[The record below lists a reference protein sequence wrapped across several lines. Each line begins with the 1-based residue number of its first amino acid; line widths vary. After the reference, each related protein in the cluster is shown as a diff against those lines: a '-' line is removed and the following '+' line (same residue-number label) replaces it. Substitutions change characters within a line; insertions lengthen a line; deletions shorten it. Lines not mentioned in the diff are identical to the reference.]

1 MDNNILTEIKVRFEN
16 SELNDLIKCIEYY
29 KSKWVIN
36 NVNIIDYIHI
46 YSKNFNINI
55 DEYSYDELYNNYKI
69 ELYNIVYLEQ
79 KTNEKLLILESNDS
93 SINEETDSSIK
104 TNFNKI
110 YESISYAQKILT
122 MGNILTNSHSERNI
136 EISDNLGI
144 HHFFEPDI
152 SQNSPYQNLLLFLLE
167 NIYMSGYQRY
177 QGYLYEKINY
187 NGHFTHAWKEKMTIK
202 NFIYEK
208 TQYCF
213 DYRQWHNLTSNPSN
227 IRNSIDFLENCQDPR
242 ITDLVKNRHVFAF
255 KNGIYICKEYDSEN
269 KCYIDHFYEYSSE
282 SIKTLGMEIIASKFF
297 NKEFNNFDNL
307 DDFYDIPTPHFQSIL
322 DYQEFPED
330 VCRWVYAFIGR
341 LFYDLGD
348 LDDWQV
354 ALFLEGVAR
363 SGKSTFTKIVKKF
376 YETCDVGVL
385 SNNIERKFGLSS
397 LKDKL
402 LFLAPE
408 IKSDLGLEQSEF
420 QLLIEG
426 GDMQLPVKHKE
437 SQYIRWKTPG
447 LFAGNEPPAYTDNS
461 GSVSRRL
468 LVLKFVK
475 KVTNADPDLDRKLEE
490 ELPFLMKKS
499 ITSYLG
505 SVRQYKGMDLWK
517 CLPKYFRD
525 TQADMATS
533 TNSLQHF
540 LSSGKVNI
548 GEGYYC
554 REKTFVQ
561 AFNDHCKECNLERHK
576 FTMDY
581 YLGIFGN
588 HDISIKQNVKMKY
601 PNNSSGRFY
610 QGNFIIGIDIIDE
623 YENSEINSEYSD
635 F

>member
-1 MDNNILTEIKVRFEN
+1 MDVENIITQIKVRFET
-16 SELNDLIKCIEYY
+16 SSLTELIKYLEYF
-29 KSKWVIN
+29 KNKWVLPENSSI
-36 NVNIIDYIHI
+36 VDYMNI
-46 YSKNFNINI
+46 YSENFDININK
-55 DEYSYDELYNNYKI
+55 YSYDELYKNYKI
-69 ELYNIVYLEQ
+69 QLYNIVYLEQ
-79 KTNEKLLILESNDS
+79 KINEKLLLNEINDF
-93 SINEETDSSIK
+93 EENIK
-104 TNFNKI
+104 LSLNKI

-122 MGNILTNSHSERNI
+122 MGNILVNSHSDRNI

-144 HHFFEPDI
+144 HRFFEPDI

-167 NIYMSGYQRY
+167 SIYMSGYQRY

-187 NGHFTHAWKEKMTIK
+187 NEYFTHAWKEKMTIK

-208 TQYCF
+208 TQYCM
-213 DYRQWHNLTSNPSN
+213 DYRQWHNLTSNAAN

-255 KNGIYICKEYDSEN
+255 TNGIYICKEYDSDNE
-269 KCYIDHFYEYSSE
+269 CYVDHLYEYSSD
-282 SIKTLGMEIIASKFF
+282 SIKTLGMDIVAAKFF
-297 NKEFNNFDNL
+297 NTTFNNYDSI
-307 DDFYDIPTPHFQSIL
+307 DDFYDIPTPYFQSIL

-426 GDMQLPVKHKE
+426 GDMQLPVKHKD

-490 ELPFLMKKS
+490 ELPSLMKKAIS
-499 ITSYLG
+499 SYLG
-505 SVRQYKGMDLWK
+505 SVNQYRGKDLWK

-525 TQADMATS
+525 TQAEMATS

-540 LSSGKVNI
+540 LSSGKI
-548 GEGYYC
+548 QFGDELYC
-554 REKTFVQ
+554 REKSFVQ
-561 AFNDHCKECNLERHK
+561 AFNEHCKECSLERHK

-588 HDISIKQNVKMKY
+588 HGIVIKKNCKMKY
-601 PNNSSGRFY
+601 PNIQGARTY
-610 QGNFIIGIDIIDE
+610 QCNFIFGIDLVND
-623 YENSEINSEYSD
+623 SEDSIQDDNSD